1 MATALYGQK
10 TDTASLTLRPWK
22 PTANTAAKSVEVGT
36 ASYACYALYNRD
48 TGQGLTRLS
57 TAPFFHKIVGIVPV
71 PFKGDLYCTG
81 DEYKNFLGG
90 RGWFGTWGG
99 KKNSDSARSR
109 RSYGKTGDYEQ
120 SRMEM
125 DFSSYSR
132 ELALISLIVS
142 LVGSTSPP
150 TAPPTAPP
158 TQPPTTQ
165 SKCNNNNNNNI

>member
-10 TDTASLTLRPWK
+10 MDTASLTLRPWK

-36 ASYACYALYNRD
+36 ASYACYALYDRE

-57 TAPFFHKIVGIVPV
+57 TASFFNKIVGIEPV
-71 PFKGDLYCTG
+71 PFKGDLYCTE

-120 SRMEM
+120 SRIEM
-125 DFSSYSR
+125 DFSSFFR
-132 ELALISLIVS
+132 ILTFSLIEISDLSKQRDSWGVAEMLINRS
-142 LVGSTSPP
+142 LSSHN
-150 TAPPTAPP
+150 
-158 TQPPTTQ
+158 
-165 SKCNNNNNNNI
+165 SSD